1 MKSIT
6 SSEFYEAL
14 SRSNSSLRSSCSLR
28 DCAVI
33 LTAEPLVAAAGGA
46 LILGENFD
54 HWLAALLILGAS
66 AVTFV
71 VGDEK
76 EKES

>member
-1 MKSIT
+1 M
-6 SSEFYEAL
+6 
-14 SRSNSSLRSSCSLR
+14 
-28 DCAVI
+28 
-33 LTAEPLVAAAGGA
+33 AAAGGA